1 MSDMM
6 LLARAQTLLTH
17 HPFTLT
23 DARALESLEEEA
35 VGEEGLRIAELW
47 EAALAL
53 ADEDARRYL
62 QGEE

>member
-17 HPFTLT
+17 QPFTLS
-23 DARALESLEEEA
+23 DARALEALEEEA

-47 EAALAL
+47 ESALRL

-62 QGEE
+62 MGED